1 MGKSAKHE
9 IWSWILTWGSY
20 WHKINASELHFA
32 RSFQGHPTWP
42 YLERSIMC
50 PNTAKYGQIRQ
61 IRYLGCVFGHAK
73 HGQVGCP
80 WKGLAKCSALWSCF
94 ENMIAN
100 VFWIS
105 VAFESQSKAR
115 SVFLLDKVAH
125 QVDKIVDE
133 VYVSCEIQIYLA
145 MSRLFLTYFWWIPT
159 LISCS
164 DNQIWETWCIYS
176 RLSAALD
183 RAISRV
189 GGDFPESRQEREE
202 DVST

>member
-1 MGKSAKHE
+1 
-9 IWSWILTWGSY
+9 
-20 WHKINASELHFA
+20 
-32 RSFQGHPTWP
+32 
-42 YLERSIMC
+42 MC
-50 PNTAKYGQIRQ
+50 PNTGKYGQIRQ
-61 IRYLGCVFGHAK
+61 IQYLGCVFGHAK

-145 MSRLFLTYFWWIPT
+145 MSRLISHISDEFLLWYHARIIKYEKRDAFIRDFLPLWTAPSLELEEIFQRAGKKGKRMSPLRTWWQEA
-159 LISCS
+159 S
-164 DNQIWETWCIYS
+164 DRTFH
-176 RLSAALD
+176 LA
-183 RAISRV
+183 
-189 GGDFPESRQEREE
+189 
-202 DVST
+202 